1 MLFVK
6 ALFCIYRDIYC
17 DTTNYVLMVSYF
29 YTFLHLSYYEFF
41 DLRFFS
47 DTFLNRSRLIRK
59 ILKNA
64 LGNGNCLN
72 NITNVAAAKKIFKVR
87 RPRFIFLAAATFV
100 ILFKQFP
107 WIFLFAF
114 SYRQEFVG
122 CSWYSILFK

>member
-6 ALFCIYRDIYC
+6 ALFCIYHLRYNQLCFNGELYI
-17 DTTNYVLMVSYF
+17 

-41 DLRFFS
+41 NLRFFS

-72 NITNVAAAKKIFKVR
+72 NITNVAAAKKIFLNA
-87 RPRFIFLAAATFV
+87 PTEAY
-100 ILFKQFP
+100 
-107 WIFLFAF
+107 F
-114 SYRQEFVG
+114 SSPLRG
-122 CSWYSILFK
+122 C